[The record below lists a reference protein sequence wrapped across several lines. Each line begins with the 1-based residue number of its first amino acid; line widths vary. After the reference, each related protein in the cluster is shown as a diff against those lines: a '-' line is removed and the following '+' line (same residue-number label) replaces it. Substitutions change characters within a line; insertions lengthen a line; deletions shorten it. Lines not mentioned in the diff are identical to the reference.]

1 MREIRFTGEQLL
13 TKYLD
18 RLNNE
23 FSLYRKNERT
33 FEQSKVLVYAI
44 DMQLENMIY
53 ALKDFY
59 LISEEQVDELLKE
72 KEEIYKRTLNRM
84 SITKEV
90 RDNYDVC

>member
-72 KEEIYKRTLNRM
+72 KEEI
-84 SITKEV
+84 
-90 RDNYDVC
+90 

>member
-72 KEEIYKRTLNRM
+72 KKEIYKRTLNRM